1 MKHLNPVESMRILAF
16 PLLMILWACTSTS
29 QPEPPPA
36 QQPPQFHA
44 AGLQLPESPSAIR
57 YDCEWPCADLIEV
70 SLEGV
75 LLNGKAVMP
84 LENGEVK
91 PTDLKGFVL
100 PSLYD
105 ALLVQRDLVKKLNP
119 DSELS
124 VLFAMDSR
132 TPWTTLVQVT
142 YTVGQT
148 GIKPLFFMVDSQSPP
163 QAQSA
168 ENPASK
174 SLWVG
179 SDEKNPLTLA
189 RENAEASPVS
199 MAELGEQARQLLGSE
214 ALGCWVVQRPTP
226 SSFGAFVSMAGSLI
240 AVSPQKIFLVDA
252 ATAPK
257 AAALPNKTVADSKTK
272 LPLKDGALSVIR
284 IELPEIGEPGAESLP
299 ECSPGGIFQ
308 SGMPPAGDVFRDVD
322 RLPDN

>member
-1 MKHLNPVESMRILAF
+1 MRILAF
-16 PLLMILWACTSTS
+16 LSLVIPWACSS
-29 QPEPPPA
+29 PQPGSSAPQEFS
-36 QQPPQFHA
+36 QFHT
-44 AGLQLPESPSAIR
+44 AGLQLPESSSAIR
-57 YDCEWPCADLIEV
+57 YDCEWPCGDLIEV
-70 SLEGV
+70 SLSGI
-75 LLNGKAVMP
+75 LLNGKRLVS
-84 LENGEVK
+84 LENGAVK
-91 PTDLKGFVL
+91 PADLKGFFL
-100 PSLYD
+100 PSLFD
-105 ALLVQRDLVKKLNP
+105 ALLVQRDLLKKLNP

-132 TPWTTLVQVT
+132 TPWTTLVQVM
-142 YTVGQT
+142 YTFGQT

-163 QAQSA
+163 QAQSP

-226 SSFGAFVSMAGSLI
+226 RSFGAFVSMAGSLI

-252 ATAPK
+252 ATGSK
-257 AAALPNKTVADSKTK
+257 AAVESSVPSTDSKSN

-308 SGMPPAGDVFRDVD
+308 SGMPPVRDVFRDVD